1 MATKES
7 CATTE
12 ERDENLGSKQQVI
25 ESYMFEPSKGD
36 QGEASDDS
44 SEDSGSEEEEF
55 DADHW
60 KLLLPLKRS

>member
-12 ERDENLGSKQQVI
+12 ERGENLGSKQQVI

-36 QGEASDDS
+36 Q
-44 SEDSGSEEEEF
+44 DSGSEEEEF
-55 DADHW
+55 DEEFEVANAW
-60 KLLLPLKRS
+60 RLTTLQ